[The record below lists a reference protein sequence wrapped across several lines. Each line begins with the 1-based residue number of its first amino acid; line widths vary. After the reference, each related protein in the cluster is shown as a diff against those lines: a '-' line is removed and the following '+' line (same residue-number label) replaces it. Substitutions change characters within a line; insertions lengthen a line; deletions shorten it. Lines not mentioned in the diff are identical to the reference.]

1 MYVAV
6 TVAIVLGT
14 LVVFA
19 LLSWGRSP
27 EETDIEAPEPSNV
40 AASKPVPASHVK
52 PAPAKTGKPRHKV
65 S

>member
-1 MYVAV
+1 MYVVV
-6 TVAIVLGT
+6 TLAIVLGT

-40 AASKPVPASHVK
+40 AAVSPASHVN
-52 PAPAKTGKPRHKV
+52 PAPAKTGKPRRKV